1 MVKLVA
7 ANGDVLFHLES
18 TEESA
23 EIYKFPESG
32 YAASLLEGRA
42 TNTFWQQN
50 ARITDVAQLEQV
62 TRTQERLANLQ
73 REMDRVLG
81 QQIPLREMTARV
93 QFTGEQIAA
102 ARRNTGAFARIAQE
116 DAQRVAQQALYA
128 ENLRRIDEMRE
139 YANAQETEEQEG

>member
-73 REMDRVLG
+73 REMDGVLG
-81 QQIPLREMTARV
+81 REQQV
-93 QFTGEQIAA
+93 
-102 ARRNTGAFARIAQE
+102 
-116 DAQRVAQQALYA
+116 LYA
-128 ENLRRIDEMRE
+128 ENLRRIEEMRE